1 MIMLNLGCKD
11 KKKTAAQQGRF
22 PGDPKVWFV
31 KWIISSLVFI
41 F

>member
-22 PGDPKVWFV
+22 PGDPKV
-31 KWIISSLVFI
+31 
-41 F
+41 